1 MSEAPTAKKI
11 PATGSRAQVWAG
23 LARHTSGGLTKE
35 SLMESKTGAI
45 VSRKASANAKARAKA
60 KGGGLVGGALKTSEP
75 YAQEI
80 EDDRKEC
87 TCSSASANNEHD
99 KKPKRS
105 ETAKA
110 KETKAKKPKAKPVK
124 PETNKDHVER
134 IVSMIESP
142 TGGGL
147 HVGHGVRKALMRAK
161 LRTKIAKI
169 KDEGRKFDSDH
180 VTADTAP

>member
-1 MSEAPTAKKI
+1 MSETKTKKI
-11 PATGSRAQVWAG
+11 PAVGSRLQVWNG
-23 LARHTSGGLTKE
+23 EARHTSGNLKR
-35 SLMESKTGAI
+35 SDLMESPRGAI

-80 EDDRKEC
+80 EDDHKEC
-87 TCSSASANNEHD
+87 TSCEHD
-99 KKPKRS
+99 KKPKAKRS

-110 KETKAKKPKAKPVK
+110 KKPKAKPKK

-147 HVGHGVRKALMRAK
+147 HVGHGVRKALLRAK

-169 KDEGRKFDSDH
+169 KDDGRKFDSDH